1 MKKILRE
8 LSKIP
13 ARPLLYLFVAVS
25 LVCVVALRQ
34 NNQQMV
40 KLRDAVYAAD
50 KNNGD
55 VTTAVNNL
63 RGYVYGHMNT
73 DLSSGNNNIKPP
85 IQLQYTYQR
94 LYNAQLNQVQSANQ
108 QIYTDAQF
116 YCHSSAPANSVQAQ
130 LTCIQNYAVNHGVS
144 NANINIP
151 AGLYEFDFA
160 SPAWSPDLAG
170 WSLLLSFILFIAFL
184 VRLGV
189 NRIRIQK

>member
-40 KLRDAVYAAD
+40 KLRDAVYVAD

-55 VTTAVNNL
+55 
-63 RGYVYGHMNT
+63 VYGHMNT

-130 LTCIQNYAVNHGVS
+130 LTCIQNYAVKHGVS